1 MRPMLAVA
9 CLVLLSQ
16 SAHASGRLAEVL
28 VVDRDTGAPL
38 PTYYHQGEYWVPGRP
53 GARYAIE
60 IRNTLHERI
69 LAVTSVDG
77 INVLTGDTA
86 RWDQSGYVL
95 HGEEAYEITG
105 WRKSQAEVAAFEFA
119 AAPNSYAA
127 RTGRAANI
135 GVIGV
140 AVFRERVPEP
150 VARTSPGAV
159 ASPPSAAREN
169 RAESRMRGGSDIED
183 SPATAAAAQAPGA
196 AVEPAP
202 MAKLGTEHGPRE
214 QSYVEYTDFIRAS
227 SQPNEIVRIRYD
239 SRENLL
245 ALGII
250 PRAATVAGDPNPFP
264 GSALTHFVP
273 DPPPCYRGHVRQCV
287 HD

>member
-1 MRPMLAVA
+1 MRHILVVAWLALA
-9 CLVLLSQ
+9 AQ
-16 SAHASGRLAEVL
+16 SAHAAGRLAEVL
-28 VVDRDTGAPL
+28 VIDRDSGTPL
-38 PTYYHQGEYWVPGRP
+38 RTYYHRGEYWVAGNP

-60 IRNTLHERI
+60 IRNTLHQRL

-105 WRKSQAEVAAFEFA
+105 WRKSQTEVAAFEFTSV
-119 AAPNSYAA
+119 PDSYAA
-127 RTGRAANI
+127 RTGRSANI

-140 AVFRERVPEP
+140 AVFRERVPEHITATAP
-150 VARTSPGAV
+150 DTAA
-159 ASPPSAAREN
+159 APPAAAREN
-169 RAESRMRGGSDIED
+169 GAESSLRGEANVDD
-183 SPATAAAAQAPGA
+183 QAARAAQKSGAVAP
-196 AVEPAP
+196 PAP
-202 MAKLGTEHGPRE
+202 LAKLGTGHGARE
-214 QSYVEYTDFIRAS
+214 KSYVEFTDFARAS
-227 SQPNEIVRIRYD
+227 SQPNELVRIRYD

-250 PRAATVAGDPNPFP
+250 PRAAPVAGDPNPFP
-264 GSALTHFVP
+264 GSALVHFVP
-273 DPPPCYRGHVRQCV
+273 DPPACNRGQPRQCV

>member
-1 MRPMLAVA
+1 MRHILIVA
-9 CLVLLSQ
+9 CLVLLTQ
-16 SAHASGRLAEVL
+16 SAHAAGRLAEVL
-28 VVDRDTGAPL
+28 VIDRDSGTPL
-38 PTYYHQGEYWVPGRP
+38 PTYYHRGEYWVAGRP

-60 IRNTLHERI
+60 IRNMLYERL

-119 AAPNSYAA
+119 AAPTSYAA
-127 RTGRAANI
+127 RTGRSANI

-140 AVFRERVPEP
+140 AVFRERVSEP
-150 VARTSPGAV
+150 VARTSPGA
-159 ASPPSAAREN
+159 AAPPPAPVSESST
-169 RAESRMRGGSDIED
+169 ESRVRGGADVAE
-183 SPATAAAAQAPGA
+183 TAATPARQPGA
-196 AVEPAP
+196 AVAPAP
-202 MAKLGTEHGPRE
+202 MAKLGTGHGARE
-214 QSYVEYTDFIRAS
+214 QSYVEYADFIRAD

-239 SRENLL
+239 TRENLL

-250 PRAATVAGDPNPFP
+250 PRGATVAGDPNPFP
-264 GSALTHFVP
+264 GSPLLHFVP
-273 DPPPCYRGHVRQCV
+273 DPPPCNRGQLRHCV

>member
-1 MRPMLAVA
+1 MRHILLAA
-9 CLVLLSQ
+9 CLALATPAV
-16 SAHASGRLAEVL
+16 HAAGRLAEVL
-28 VVDRDTGAPL
+28 VIDRDSGVPL
-38 PTYYHQGEYWVPGRP
+38 RTYYHRGEYWVAGKP
-53 GARYAIE
+53 GARYAVE
-60 IRNTLHERI
+60 IRNTLRERI

-105 WRKSQAEVAAFEFA
+105 WRKSQAEVAVFEFA

-140 AVFRERVPEP
+140 AVFRERVPDK
-150 VARTSPGAV
+150 VASPGAV
-159 ASPPSAAREN
+159 APP
-169 RAESRMRGGSDIED
+169 
-183 SPATAAAAQAPGA
+183 SPATENSLDSRLRGGADVDEGA
-196 AVEPAP
+196 ASSAQRSAAVAEPAP
-202 MAKLGTEHGPRE
+202 LAKLGTAHGARE
-214 QSYVEYTDFIRAS
+214 QSYVEYTDFVRANS
-227 SQPNEIVRIRYD
+227 RPNELVRIRYD
-239 SRENLL
+239 SRENLV

-250 PRAATVAGDPNPFP
+250 PRSAPVSGDPNPFP
-264 GSALTHFVP
+264 GSPLAHFVP
-273 DPPPCYRGHVRQCV
+273 DPPACNPGQVRQCV

>member
-1 MRPMLAVA
+1 MRPILVVA
-9 CLVLLSQ
+9 CLVLLPQ
-16 SAHASGRLAEVL
+16 SAHAAGRLAEVL
-28 VVDRDTGAPL
+28 VIDRDSGAPL
-38 PTYYHQGEYWVPGRP
+38 PTYYHRGEYWVAGRP

-60 IRNTLHERI
+60 IRNTLHERL
-69 LAVTSVDG
+69 LAVASVDG

-127 RTGRAANI
+127 RTGRSANI

-150 VARTSPGAV
+150 VARISPGA
-159 ASPPSAAREN
+159 AAPSAPPLRESS
-169 RAESRMRGGSDIED
+169 AESRARG
-183 SPATAAAAQAPGA
+183 AADVAEKSAVPAQAAGT
-196 AVEPAP
+196 VSESAP
-202 MAKLGTEHGPRE
+202 MAKLGTLHGARE
-214 QSYVEYTDFIRAS
+214 PSYVEYTDFMRAS
-227 SQPNEIVRIRYD
+227 FQPNEIVRLRYD

-250 PRAATVAGDPNPFP
+250 PSAATVAGDPNPFP
-264 GSALTHFVP
+264 GSSLLHFVP
-273 DPPPCYRGHVRQCV
+273 DPPACNRGQLRHCV

>member
-1 MRPMLAVA
+1 MRHIVVLA
-9 CLVLLSQ
+9 CLVLLTQ
-16 SAHASGRLAEVL
+16 PAHAAGRLAEVL
-28 VVDRDTGAPL
+28 IVDRDSGTPL
-38 PTYYHQGEYWVPGRP
+38 PTYYHRGEYWVAGRP

-60 IRNTLHERI
+60 IRNTLHQRL

-77 INVLTGDTA
+77 VNALTGDTA

-105 WRKSQAEVAAFEFA
+105 WRKSQSEVAAFEFSA
-119 AAPNSYAA
+119 AANSYAA

-135 GVIGV
+135 GVIGI
-140 AVFRERVPEP
+140 AVFRERM
-150 VARTSPGAV
+150 RDHI
-159 ASPPSAAREN
+159 AA
-169 RAESRMRGGSDIED
+169 
-183 SPATAAAAQAPGA
+183 TAPGA
-196 AVEPAP
+196 AAPAPPSARESSAESRIRGGADANDTAAASVQGPGAVVEPAP
-202 MAKLGTEHGPRE
+202 MAKLGTGHGARE
-214 QSYVEYTDFIRAS
+214 QSYVEYTDFVRANPR
-227 SQPNEIVRIRYD
+227 PNEIVRIRYD

-264 GSALTHFVP
+264 GSALMHFVP
-273 DPPPCYRGHVRQCV
+273 DPPACTRGQLRQCV

>member
-1 MRPMLAVA
+1 MRHIVIVA
-9 CLVLLSQ
+9 CLVLLTQ
-16 SAHASGRLAEVL
+16 PAQAAGRLAEVL
-28 VVDRDTGAPL
+28 VIDRDSGTPR
-38 PTYYHQGEYWVPGRP
+38 PTYYHRGEYWVAGKP

-60 IRNTLHERI
+60 IRNMLHERL

-77 INVLTGDTA
+77 INVLTGDTG

-105 WRKSQAEVAAFEFA
+105 WRKSQSEVAAFEFA

-127 RTGRAANI
+127 RTGRSANI

-150 VARTSPGAV
+150 LARVAPGA
-159 ASPPSAAREN
+159 AAPPSPAAREN
-169 RAESRMRGGSDIED
+169 SAESRVRGGADVDE
-183 SPATAAAAQAPGA
+183 AAATSAQGAGAVVVAP
-196 AVEPAP
+196 PT
-202 MAKLGTEHGPRE
+202 AKLGTGHGARE
-214 QSYVEYTDFIRAS
+214 QSYVEYTDFIRAN

-264 GSALTHFVP
+264 GSPLLHFVP
-273 DPPPCYRGHVRQCV
+273 DPPPCNRGQVRQCV

>member
-1 MRPMLAVA
+1 MRHILVVIWLALAV
-9 CLVLLSQ
+9 Q
-16 SAHASGRLAEVL
+16 SAHAAGRLAEVL
-28 VVDRDTGAPL
+28 VIDRDSGMPL
-38 PTYYHQGEYWVPGRP
+38 RTYYHRGEYWIAGNP

-60 IRNTLHERI
+60 IRNTLHQRL

-105 WRKSQAEVAAFEFA
+105 WRKSQAEVAAVEFTTV
-119 AAPNSYAA
+119 PGSYAA
-127 RTGRAANI
+127 RTGRSANI

-140 AVFRERVPEP
+140 AVFRERVPEHITATP
-150 VARTSPGAV
+150 PDAAG
-159 ASPPSAAREN
+159 SPPAAAREN
-169 RAESRMRGGSDIED
+169 GAESSLRGEADVD
-183 SPATAAAAQAPGA
+183 DQAARSAQRSGLAPS
-196 AVEPAP
+196 AP
-202 MAKLGTEHGPRE
+202 LAKLGTGHGARE
-214 QSYVEYTDFIRAS
+214 KSYVEFTDFTRSS

-250 PRAATVAGDPNPFP
+250 PRAAPLAGDPNPFP
-264 GSALTHFVP
+264 GSSLVHFVP
-273 DPPPCYRGHVRQCV
+273 DPPACNRGQPRQCV

>member
-1 MRPMLAVA
+1 MRHMLAVV
-9 CLVLLSQ
+9 CLVLLTSA
-16 SAHASGRLAEVL
+16 AHAAGRLAEVL
-28 VVDRDTGAPL
+28 VIDRDSGTPL
-38 PTYYHQGEYWVPGRP
+38 RTYYHRGEYWVAGKP

-60 IRNTLHERI
+60 IRNTLQERI

-95 HGEEAYEITG
+95 HGDEAYEITG

-127 RTGRAANI
+127 RTGRPANL

-140 AVFRERVPEP
+140 AVFRERVPEH
-150 VARTSPGAV
+150 AAPGSVTA
-159 ASPPSAAREN
+159 APPSAADREN
-169 RAESRMRGGSDIED
+169 SVDSRLRRAEADEAAGSGDK
-183 SPATAAAAQAPGA
+183 SASVAA
-196 AVEPAP
+196 EPAP
-202 MAKLGTEHGPRE
+202 LAKLGTGHGARE
-214 QSYVEYTDFIRAS
+214 RSYVEYTDFMRAGS
-227 SQPNEIVRIRYD
+227 RPNELVRIRYD
-239 SRENLL
+239 SRDNLI

-250 PRAATVAGDPNPFP
+250 PRPLAAPVDPNPFP
-264 GSALTHFVP
+264 GSPLAHFVP
-273 DPPPCYRGHVRQCV
+273 DPPPCSRGQARQCV

>member
-1 MRPMLAVA
+1 MRLILPVA
-9 CLVLLSQ
+9 CLVLTFQ
-16 SAHASGRLAEVL
+16 SAHAAGRLAEVL
-28 VVDRDTGAPL
+28 VIDRDSGVPL
-38 PTYYHQGEYWVPGRP
+38 RTYYHRGEYWVAGNP

-60 IRNTLHERI
+60 IRNTLHQRV

-105 WRKSQAEVAAFEFA
+105 WRKSQTEVAAFEFTA
-119 AAPNSYAA
+119 VSNSYAA
-127 RTGRAANI
+127 RTGRSANV

-140 AVFRERVPEP
+140 AVFRERVPEHITGTAP
-150 VARTSPGAV
+150 STAT
-159 ASPPSAAREN
+159 PPSPEAGEN
-169 RAESRMRGGSDIED
+169 RAESGMRGGADADDGSARSAQRSD
-183 SPATAAAAQAPGA
+183 AL
-196 AVEPAP
+196 VRPAP
-202 MAKLGTEHGPRE
+202 LAKLGTGHGARE
-214 QSYVEYTDFIRAS
+214 QSYVEFTDFTRAD

-250 PRAATVAGDPNPFP
+250 PRAAPVAGDPNPFP
-264 GSALTHFVP
+264 GSSLVHFVP
-273 DPPPCYRGHVRQCV
+273 DPPGCYRGQLRQCV
-287 HD
+287 HE

>member
-1 MRPMLAVA
+1 ML
-9 CLVLLSQ
+9 LTQ
-16 SAHASGRLAEVL
+16 PAHAAGRLAEVL
-28 VVDRDTGAPL
+28 VIDRDSGIAL
-38 PTYYHQGEYWVPGRP
+38 PTYYHRGEYWVAGKP

-60 IRNTLHERI
+60 VRNRLHERL

-86 RWDQSGYVL
+86 RLDQSGYVL
-95 HGEEAYEITG
+95 LGEQGYEITG

-127 RTGRAANI
+127 RTGRSANI

-140 AVFRERVPEP
+140 AVFREHVPDQ
-150 VARTSPGAV
+150 VASTSPGAV
-159 ASPPSAAREN
+159 ASSPPPARESS
-169 RAESRMRGGSDIED
+169 AESRIRGGADGDDRSAI
-183 SPATAAAAQAPGA
+183 SAQGPGA
-196 AVEPAP
+196 VVQPAP
-202 MAKLGTEHGPRE
+202 LARLGTGHGARE
-214 QSYVEYTDFIRAS
+214 QSYVEFTDFVRAN
-227 SQPNEIVRIRYD
+227 SQPDEIVRIRYD

-250 PRAATVAGDPNPFP
+250 PRGATVAGDPNPFP
-264 GSALTHFVP
+264 ASPLVHFVP
-273 DPPPCYRGHVRQCV
+273 DPPACNRGQLRQCV